1 MAKEIIDVRSSHVE
15 GGKCDI
21 CGNEISKGELSHIAI
36 LKDGPAYAD
45 LGGVC
50 KPCLSDVES
59 PDYCDDEDCNTL
71 ANAGYGTDEDYEYFE
86 NDDY

>member
-1 MAKEIIDVRSSHVE
+1 MNQPKGNIMAKEIIDVRSSHVE
-15 GGKCDI
+15 GRKCDI
-21 CGNEISKGELSHIAI
+21 CGNEISN
-36 LKDGPAYAD
+36 YAD

-50 KPCLSDVES
+50 KPCLSEVES

-71 ANAGYGTDEDYEYFE
+71 ANAGYGTDEDYGYFE